1 MVARKRLGNN
11 SSNSPNDHALH
22 VGSKLMPGRD
32 KSKGYPKT
40 AKNIGFGKS
49 HELCQKIVEQMGS
62 DELIALSEGLEDE
75 LADIRRFVKES
86 GDLEMPEYR
95 KKMEHALKGGLML
108 LLYTFPKE
116 IKNLKAN
123 NLPFAIKTYLEA
135 LMKVQGEATQ
145 RIEIVKKNWD
155 HVELKDFLDNL
166 PDSTIEE
173 NE

>member
-1 MVARKRLGNN
+1 MVQPGLGNN
-11 SSNSPNDHALH
+11 TSDTPNDHALH

-32 KSKGYPKT
+32 KSRGLPKT
-40 AKNIGFGKS
+40 AKNIGFGKT

-75 LADIRRFVKES
+75 MTDIRRFVKES

-95 KKMEHALKGGLML
+95 KRLEHALKGGLML
-108 LLYTFPKE
+108 CLHIFPQE

-123 NLPFAIKTYLEA
+123 NLPFAIKTFLEA

-145 RIEIVKKNWD
+145 RIEVVKKNWD
-155 HVELKDFLDNL
+155 HVEMKDFLENL
-166 PDSTIEE
+166 PDSTVKEDE
-173 NE
+173 

>member
-1 MVARKRLGNN
+1 MVQPGLRNN
-11 SSNSPNDHALH
+11 TSDTPNDHALY

-32 KSKGYPKT
+32 KSRGLPKT
-40 AKNIGFGKS
+40 AKNIGFGKT

-75 LADIRRFVKES
+75 MTDIRRFVKES

-95 KKMEHALKGGLML
+95 KRLEHALKGGLML
-108 LLYTFPKE
+108 CLHIFPQE

-123 NLPFAIKTYLEA
+123 NLPFAIKTFLEA

-145 RIEIVKKNWD
+145 RIEVVKKNWD
-155 HVELKDFLDNL
+155 HVEMKDFMENL
-166 PDSTIEE
+166 PDATVEE
-173 NE
+173 DE

>member
-1 MVARKRLGNN
+1 MGNN
-11 SSNSPNDHALH
+11 TSDSPNDHALLL
-22 VGSKLMPGRD
+22 GGKLMPGRD
-32 KSKGYPKT
+32 KSKILPKT

-75 LADIRRFVKES
+75 MTDIRRFVKES
-86 GDLEMPEYR
+86 GDLEMPEYK

-108 LLYTFPKE
+108 LLYTFPRE
-116 IKNLKAN
+116 IENLTAN

-145 RIEIVKKNWD
+145 RIEVVKKNWD
-155 HVELKDFLDNL
+155 HVELKDFLENL
-166 PDSTIEE
+166 PDSTVKEDE
-173 NE
+173 

>member
-1 MVARKRLGNN
+1 MVQPGLGNN
-11 SSNSPNDHALH
+11 TSDTPNDHALY

-32 KSKGYPKT
+32 KSRGLPKT
-40 AKNIGFGKS
+40 AKNIGFGKT

-75 LADIRRFVKES
+75 MTDIRRFVKES

-95 KKMEHALKGGLML
+95 KRLEHALKGGLML
-108 LLYTFPKE
+108 CLHIFPQE

-123 NLPFAIKTYLEA
+123 NLPFAIKTFLEA

-145 RIEIVKKNWD
+145 RIEVVKKNWD
-155 HVELKDFLDNL
+155 HVEMKDFLENL
-166 PDSTIEE
+166 PDATVEE
-173 NE
+173 DD

>member
-1 MVARKRLGNN
+1 MVQPGLGNN
-11 SSNSPNDHALH
+11 TSDTPNDHALY

-32 KSKGYPKT
+32 KSRGLPKT
-40 AKNIGFGKS
+40 AKNIGFGKT

-75 LADIRRFVKES
+75 MTDIRRFVKES

-95 KKMEHALKGGLML
+95 KRLEHALKGGLML
-108 LLYTFPKE
+108 CLHIFPQE

-123 NLPFAIKTYLEA
+123 NLPFAIKTFLEA

-145 RIEIVKKNWD
+145 RIEVVKKNWD
-155 HVELKDFLDNL
+155 HVEMKDFMENL
-166 PDSTIEE
+166 PDATVEE
-173 NE
+173 DE